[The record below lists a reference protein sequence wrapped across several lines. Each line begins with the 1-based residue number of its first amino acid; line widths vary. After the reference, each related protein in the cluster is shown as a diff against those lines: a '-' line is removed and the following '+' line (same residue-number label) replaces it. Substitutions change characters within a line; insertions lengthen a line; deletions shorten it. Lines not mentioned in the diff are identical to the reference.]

1 MPLVQ
6 ANGVDIYCEV
16 HGEGHPVLL
25 VMGINAQLIHWPPEM
40 IDRLVAAGF
49 QVIAFDNRDMGQS
62 TWFDGLQAPSLGSM
76 IAHRVVNRSQQT
88 PYTLSDMAEDGFGVL
103 TALGI
108 ESAHIIG
115 ASMGGM
121 IAQQMAIL
129 HPDRVR
135 SLTSIMSHTG
145 ERRHFLSD
153 PRALLA
159 LMGTTPANAE
169 EAGERVVGLMK
180 VIGSP
185 EDRRPDDHYRWL
197 GATAYE
203 RGSNPEG
210 FKRQLAA
217 IVVSGSRDAQLKHLT
232 VPTAVI
238 HGTVDPLVSPRGGR
252 HTAAVIPGA
261 ELVLIDGMGHDLPVA
276 KLDTILAAFRRAA
289 GV

>member
-6 ANGVDIYCEV
+6 ANGVEIYCEV

-40 IDRLVAAGF
+40 IERLVEAGF
-49 QVIAFDNRDMGQS
+49 KVIAFDNRDMGQS
-62 TWFDGLQAPSLGSM
+62 TWFDGLKAPSLGSM
-76 IAHRVVNRSQQT
+76 IAHRLVNRSQET
-88 PYTLSDMAEDGFGVL
+88 PYKLSDMAEDGFGVL

-108 ESAHIIG
+108 DSAHIIG

-129 HPDRVR
+129 HPERVR

-145 ERRHFLSD
+145 ERRHFMSD
-153 PRALLA
+153 PRALLP

-185 EDRRPDDHYRWL
+185 SGRRPDEHYRWL
-197 GATAYE
+197 GSTAYQ
-203 RGSNPEG
+203 RGSNPQG

-217 IVVSGSRDAQLKHLT
+217 IVTSGSRDAQLKQLT

-238 HGTVDPLVSPRGGR
+238 HGTADPLVPPWGGR
-252 HTAAVIPGA
+252 HTASVIPNA
-261 ELVLIDGMGHDLPVA
+261 ELVLIDGMGHDLPVP
-276 KLDTILAAFRRAA
+276 KLDTIIAAFRRAA

>member
-1 MPLVQ
+1 LTGHNTADLKTDCAAVTDRGDGRLRSGSEGATMAMDASVVCSAQSSWVHRSAAVFPETRGCMPLVQ

-62 TWFDGLQAPSLGSM
+62 TWFDGLQPPSLGSM
-76 IAHRVVNRSQQT
+76 IAHRLVNRSQQT

-145 ERRHFLSD
+145 ERRHFLS
-153 PRALLA
+153 
-159 LMGTTPANAE
+159 
-169 EAGERVVGLMK
+169 
-180 VIGSP
+180 
-185 EDRRPDDHYRWL
+185 
-197 GATAYE
+197 
-203 RGSNPEG
+203 
-210 FKRQLAA
+210 
-217 IVVSGSRDAQLKHLT
+217 
-232 VPTAVI
+232 
-238 HGTVDPLVSPRGGR
+238 
-252 HTAAVIPGA
+252 
-261 ELVLIDGMGHDLPVA
+261 
-276 KLDTILAAFRRAA
+276 
-289 GV
+289 